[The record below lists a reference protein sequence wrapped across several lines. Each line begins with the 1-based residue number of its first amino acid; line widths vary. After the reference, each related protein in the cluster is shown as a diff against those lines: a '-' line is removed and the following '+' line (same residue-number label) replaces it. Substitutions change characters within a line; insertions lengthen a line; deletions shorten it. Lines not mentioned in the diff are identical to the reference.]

1 MKLDGRTAM
10 ITGAGSGMGRASA
23 ERFAAEGA
31 YVYVTDIDLDAARET
46 VDLITAAGGQAE
58 AHRLDATSREE
69 IAAVMGSIEVNR
81 GVLHV
86 LFNHVGTPG
95 AAGLDITDE
104 VLEAS
109 IAVNL
114 KSGFLVTAAALPL
127 LRKAPGNASIIF
139 TASTAGVVG
148 SPISPLY
155 SLVKG
160 GVVNFVRGLALNLA
174 KEGIRVNGICPG
186 PIDTPMLPKF
196 FARAEEVDPAE
207 IMSKYMSVIPL
218 GRAGRPE
225 EIASAALFLAS
236 DESSFI
242 TGVPLPVDGGYL
254 AG

>member
-1 MKLDGRTAM
+1 MKLEGRTAL

-31 YVYVTDIDLDAARET
+31 YVFVTDIDLDAAGET
-46 VDLITAAGGQAE
+46 VEIIESAGGQAE
-58 AHRLDATSREE
+58 AHRLDVTDRDD
-69 IAAVMGSIEVNR
+69 ITAVMARVESAR

-95 AAGLDITDE
+95 VAGLDISDE
-104 VLEAS
+104 ALDAS
-109 IAVNL
+109 IGVNL
-114 KSGFLVTAAALPL
+114 KSGFLVTAQALPL

-139 TASTAGVVG
+139 TASTAGMVG

-186 PIDTPMLPKF
+186 PIDTPMLPQF
-196 FARAEEVDPAE
+196 FNRAEDADPADV
-207 IMSKYMSVIPL
+207 MDKYMSVIPL
-218 GRAGRPE
+218 GRAGRPS
-225 EIASAALFLAS
+225 EIAAAALFLAS